1 MLSVA
6 ILIMIVLYV
15 AFDGFVGM
23 GVFAALV
30 FLSGAALFL
39 RKDIPKHRKKK
50 GKQRRRHTLDVRRVK
65 VIDLREHS

>member
-6 ILIMIVLYV
+6 ILIMIVLYL
-15 AFDGFVGM
+15 AFDGFIGM

-39 RKDIPKHRKKK
+39 RKDILKPRKRQ
-50 GKQRRRHTLDVRRVK
+50 GKQRRRQTLDLRRVK
-65 VIDLREHS
+65 IIDLREER